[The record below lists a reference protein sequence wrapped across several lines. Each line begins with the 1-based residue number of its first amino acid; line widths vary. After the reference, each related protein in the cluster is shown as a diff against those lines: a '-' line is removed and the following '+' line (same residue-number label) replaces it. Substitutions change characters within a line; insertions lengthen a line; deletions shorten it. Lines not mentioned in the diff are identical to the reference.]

1 MVLSNKFA
9 FETLCI
15 LLFMWWAHGL
25 IDAVRLKFRMPWILF
40 DVFQNYKPLD
50 AKILVRDKS
59 QWVAVVGRHYQ
70 WLLLPQQPNIHSAI
84 AILAALEILHQHWRN
99 TLLGNRRICICSAAH
114 KNRRGRGRATTNCN
128 DPFARSTQLAA
139 CARINIAK
147 THQQYHPHCHCHGY
161 YISHIQC
168 QYTLCFFLLSSLLY
182 QLCES
187 LVFIKTNLFVSR
199 LLIQDPI
206 IVPIGSNLMTSCTW
220 LLNVENIH
228 FPLKLKEV
236 FAILGQNGFPKL
248 NFSHF

>member
-1 MVLSNKFA
+1 MLLLILDVFVKVSRLSMERLVHHFLIWNCRNSKFKSERLKQSDFSTVWAQYCNELKLEMVSDYSFGQKRTAWLTLVLSNKFA

-40 DVFQNYKPLD
+40 DIIQNYKPLD

-84 AILAALEILHQHWRN
+84 AILAALEILNPEEILCLATEEYVFAAQHTR
-99 TLLGNRRICICSAAH
+99 TEEGAPP
-114 KNRRGRGRATTNCN
+114 RATTNCN

-161 YISHIQC
+161 IL
-168 QYTLCFFLLSSLLY
+168 YTTYS
-182 QLCES
+182 
-187 LVFIKTNLFVSR
+187 I
-199 LLIQDPI
+199 
-206 IVPIGSNLMTSCTW
+206 
-220 LLNVENIH
+220 
-228 FPLKLKEV
+228 
-236 FAILGQNGFPKL
+236 
-248 NFSHF
+248 

>member
-1 MVLSNKFA
+1 MGGSGGKTLPVITPPTTTQYTQCYSNTCSTGNTA
-9 FETLCI
+9 PTLKKYSS
-15 LLFMWWAHGL
+15 W
-25 IDAVRLKFRMPWILF
+25 
-40 DVFQNYKPLD
+40 
-50 AKILVRDKS
+50 
-59 QWVAVVGRHYQ
+59 
-70 WLLLPQQPNIHSAI
+70 QQ
-84 AILAALEILHQHWRN
+84 
-99 TLLGNRRICICSAAH
+99 
-114 KNRRGRGRATTNCN
+114 KNMYLQRSTQEQKRGGRATTNCN

-206 IVPIGSNLMTSCTW
+206 IVPIGSNLMTSCT
-220 LLNVENIH
+220 
-228 FPLKLKEV
+228 
-236 FAILGQNGFPKL
+236 
-248 NFSHF
+248 